1 MANLTAEG
9 FEKLLQRLDAD
20 AARAA
25 ERYEEL
31 RLKLVKFYA
40 WRGCPAASADELADE
55 TINRISGKLEEGV
68 EIESLNAYACQI
80 SRFVWLEFSR
90 KRKEDSF
97 GDRLPEQRVEPN
109 FTEEPDER
117 LKCLRKCLAEI
128 ACDAAERAL
137 IIGYYD
143 RAAGEKLKDA
153 RKSLAEKFGLK
164 MNALKVKACRLR
176 AKLEKC
182 INECVAA
189 ARAEIGI

>member
-1 MANLTAEG
+1 MADLTAEG

-20 AARAA
+20 PARAA

-31 RLKLVKFYA
+31 RLKLVKFYV
-40 WRGCPAASADELADE
+40 WRGCAEASADELADE
-55 TINRISGKLEEGV
+55 TINRLAVKLEEGV
-68 EIESLNAYACQI
+68 EIESLGAYACQI

-90 KRKEDSF
+90 KRKEDNF
-97 GDRLPEQRVEPN
+97 GDDLPEQAVEPE
-109 FTEEPDER
+109 TADEPDER

-128 ACDAAERAL
+128 ANDARDREV

-143 RAAGEKLKDA
+143 RETGEKQKEA

-176 AKLEKC
+176 VKLEKC
-182 INECVAA
+182 INKCVAST
-189 ARAEIGI
+189 